1 MSYIRMI
8 ASALIALATVPSYA
22 NKEPYY
28 VEVWANVLYGT
39 DGHPVQ
45 YSLVDEDKYPLAFA
59 DNVKA
64 RVAKTKVPP
73 AEADGM
79 PATLR
84 SGVRLDFLVTPNADG
99 GGQVKMA
106 GLSMGPIPT
115 KRYAASYP
123 DDIGRTG
130 GWEGAVEAACTVGVD
145 GKCRLI
151 EVKALPGMP
160 ESVRR
165 FAKASLEGW
174 SFIPQ
179 ELAGKPIEGEYVF
192 QVRLHTLD
200 TYPED
205 FRQDRFLRLLH
216 SR

>member
-22 NKEPYY
+22 NKEPYS

-45 YSLVDEDKYPLAFA
+45 YSLVDEEDYPVGFA

-73 AEADGM
+73 AEADGV

-84 SGVRLDFLVTPNADG
+84 SGVRFEFLVTPNDDG
-99 GGQVKMA
+99 GGQVKMT
-106 GLSMGPIPT
+106 GLMMGPIPI
-115 KRYAASYP
+115 KRYVASYP
-123 DDIGRTG
+123 KDIAQSG
-130 GWEGAVEAACTVGVD
+130 GWEGAVDGVCTVGID

-165 FAKASLEGW
+165 FARASLEGW

-179 ELAGKPIEGEYVF
+179 ELAGKPIEGKTI
-192 QVRLHTLD
+192 VRLILNTLD
-200 TYPED
+200 NQPQD